1 MIKVDRL
8 LKQYCILDCVDQEI
22 YDSRDSYWPYS
33 SYCNVLEGQFIHKTV
48 PNADANGY
56 ITINL
61 PVVFSKIL
69 RLREPF
75 HLYPSLELF
84 LPSLKYIG
92 RSRVYYYIHNH
103 LLRSPESSIYS
114 SPESKSKQAF
124 FNQMW
129 YIGNSEDIRCFSRR
143 SRSARCE
150 FSIRKI
156 DDTYYLGN
164 DLFLLDVTHNQ
175 LLYYIE
181 GNYNY
186 KDSTVSPTVNY
197 YVLHVNSFIFNDL
210 NKLVNKIIAKD
221 IIPIWAQQGNIY
233 TFSDGAKP
241 IRIEIHRPELMEP
254 ALNSAILRDAVISPA
269 SVEKSVNNFLHKV
282 SDKLTVGEYYTAIT
296 T

>member
-8 LKQYCILDCVDQEI
+8 LKQYCILDCVDQEV
-22 YDSRDSYWPYS
+22 YDCSDSFWPYS
-33 SYCNVLEGQFIHKTV
+33 SYCNVIEGEFIHKTI

-114 SPESKSKQAF
+114 SPELKSKQAF

-129 YIGNSEDIRCFSRR
+129 YIGNNSDIRCFSRIN
-143 SRSARCE
+143 RSARCE

-156 DDTYYLGN
+156 DDTFYLGN

-175 LLYYIE
+175 IVYYIE

-186 KDSTVSPTVNY
+186 KENTAPTVNY
-197 YVLHVNSFIFNDL
+197 YVLHVNSLVFSDL
-210 NKLVNKIIAKD
+210 NKLVNKIIVKD
-221 IIPIWAQQGNIY
+221 IIPTWAQEGTIY
-233 TFSDGAKP
+233 TFGDGPRLIKIA
-241 IRIEIHRPELMEP
+241 IHSPELMEP
-254 ALNSAILRDAVISPA
+254 ALSRANLRDAVVSPIGF
-269 SVEKSVNNFLHKV
+269 EKSVNDFLHEV
-282 SDKLTVGEYYTAIT
+282 SDKVTVREYYTTIT